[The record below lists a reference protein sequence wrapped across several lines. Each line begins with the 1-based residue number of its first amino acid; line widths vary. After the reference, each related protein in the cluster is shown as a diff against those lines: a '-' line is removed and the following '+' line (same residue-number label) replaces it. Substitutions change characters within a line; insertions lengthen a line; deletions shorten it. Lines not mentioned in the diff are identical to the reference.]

1 MDSTQKTT
9 EKPHILIAVPTMG
22 EINTMLVAMI
32 TKWIAEAFNTGDYSV
47 SFYPTAC
54 VSPVDRAREE
64 IVDVFLQSK
73 CTHLFWIDSDTVP
86 KPDALKRLLAHD
98 ADIVSGLTPIII
110 YDEGSKDSDSNGF
123 KKKWNCVG
131 LDEKHLTPNTGV
143 HKIFGAG
150 GSCIMVKRAVYEAVE
165 RPCYKFITKDAKG
178 EEAYVSEDIYFCLL
192 ARTKGFEPI
201 CDTSIIAAHYKG
213 IFWDL

>member
-1 MDSTQKTT
+1 MAST
-9 EKPHILIAVPTMG
+9 KPHVLIGIPTMG
-22 EINTMLVAMI
+22 EINTLLVVMI
-32 TKWIAEAFNTGDYSV
+32 TKWIAEAANTGKYNI

-64 IVDVFLQSK
+64 IVDVFLGTK

-86 KPDALKRLLAHD
+86 KPDALLKLLSHD

-110 YDEGSKDSDSNGF
+110 YDEDRKDSDSNGF

-131 LDEKHLTPNTGV
+131 LDEKPLTPNTGV

-150 GSCIMVKRAVYEAVE
+150 GSCLLVKRKVYETLE
-165 RPCYKFITKDAKG
+165 RPCYKFVYKDDNGKKANI
-178 EEAYVSEDIYFCLL
+178 SEDIYFTLM
-192 ARTKGFEPI
+192 AKSKGFQPI
-201 CDTSIIAAHYKG
+201 CDTSVIAGHYKG